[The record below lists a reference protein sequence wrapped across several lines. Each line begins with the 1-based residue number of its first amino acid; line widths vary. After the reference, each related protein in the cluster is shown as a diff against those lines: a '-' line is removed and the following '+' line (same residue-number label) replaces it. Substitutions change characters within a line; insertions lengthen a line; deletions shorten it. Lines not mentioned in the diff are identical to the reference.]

1 MPGLPPQFT
10 SSALPVQPPAP
21 NYSISVISTQHAL
34 PPVSTADSIFRYAAA
49 VQQLCSRKAELCE
62 CASPARGNAAWWY
75 MVCSCSTLVTCLAG
89 RGPAIGHSNSWGPVG
104 ATGLQEQQAAA
115 HRPPSSADSSLQCAT
130 HTRTTVEQ
138 ATDYEHCHPRLPCI
152 SLARLGSVHS
162 AQQHVHSA
170 VAAVA
175 DTSKPTSEGSDSVRD
190 CWSSSG
196 QLSLRRSANSGRAAL
211 HVERCMQLR
220 DMMMRTVEWQQFSTW
235 VGDRSHIRCAASHSV
250 PPGSVMN
257 HQHDLGALHLCTSTD
272 CAPHNLRG
280 CQEAC
285 GCLHV
290 LHIVSGLA
298 RLRT

>member
-162 AQQHVHSA
+162 AQQHVHTA

-175 DTSKPTSEGSDSVRD
+175 DTSKPTSEGSDSVRR
-190 CWSSSG
+190 
-196 QLSLRRSANSGRAAL
+196 LL
-211 HVERCMQLR
+211 VQLR
-220 DMMMRTVEWQQFSTW
+220 PAVTAPLCQLWAGCTA
-235 VGDRSHIRCAASHSV
+235 C
-250 PPGSVMN
+250 
-257 HQHDLGALHLCTSTD
+257 GALHAVEGYD
-272 CAPHNLRG
+272 DAHGRMAAI
-280 CQEAC
+280 Q
-285 GCLHV
+285 HV
-290 LHIVSGLA
+290 GGRPLA
-298 RLRT
+298 YSVCCFTFSATWQCYESPT